1 MGKFSGKKLLILG
14 SSVGSTEMV
23 EYARREGAWVIVTDY
38 LPTEKSAAK
47 KIADETA
54 MVSTIDVDALC
65 ALAEEKKI
73 DGIFCGVSEMNL
85 VSMEQVARR
94 MELPCYFTK
103 GQWDI
108 CQHKSRFKSLC
119 RQYGVPVP
127 ADYTQAVQEG
137 DLEGIRFPVI
147 VKPVD
152 SSAGRGIR
160 ICHSPEEVKEAYTYA
175 LTFSPSKSVLVEEF
189 VSGKN
194 EITATYT
201 LKDGEISLSCLKDK
215 LISLDHEN
223 ITAQV
228 DVLIAPSAFLPRYL
242 EQVNEAVIRML
253 KGIGAKEGCVF
264 IQGVADE
271 DRFTFFEMGYRINGG
286 SDYRLIAAEN
296 GINYLEMM
304 VCHALTG
311 KTEGFDLTLDN
322 PFFRRHVLTF
332 NMYIHGGTIG
342 SMEGL
347 EAVKQLPNVLTCE
360 YMRKPGDLVKEDNT
374 LSQRGFR
381 AVIADASIEKIQKT
395 ILDIQKSIRICNT
408 EGKDMMYK
416 PFDVMRLAERY
427 IINES

>member
-1 MGKFSGKKLLILG
+1 MGKFSGKKLLVLG
-14 SSVGSTEMV
+14 SSVGSTEIV
-23 EYARREGAWVIVTDY
+23 DYARREGAWVIVTDY

-47 KIADETA
+47 KLADETV

-94 MELPCYFTK
+94 LHLPCYFTK
-103 GQWDI
+103 DQWNI
-108 CQHKSRFKSLC
+108 CQHKSRFKALC
-119 RQYGVPVP
+119 REYGVPVP
-127 ADYTQAVQEG
+127 RDFTQAVKDG
-137 DLEGIRFPVI
+137 KLEAVSFPVI

-160 ICHSPEEVKEAYTYA
+160 ICHRAEEVKDAYDYA
-175 LTFSPSKSVLVEEF
+175 LTFSPSKTVLVEEF

-264 IQGVADE
+264 IQGIADE
-271 DRFTFFEMGYRINGG
+271 ERFTFFEMGYRINGG

-304 VCHALTG
+304 VCHAITG
-311 KTEGFDLTLDN
+311 KTEGFDLSLDD
-322 PFFRRHVLTF
+322 PYFRNHVLTF

-342 SMEGL
+342 SMEGR
-347 EAVKQLPNVLTCE
+347 EAVAQIPNVLTCE
-360 YMRKPGDLVKEDNT
+360 YMRKVGDTVKEDNT

-381 AVIADASIEKIQKT
+381 AVIRDGEIDAVKETITKIQ
-395 ILDIQKSIRICNT
+395 QAIRIRDVDGN
-408 EGKDMMYK
+408 DMLYK
-416 PFDVMRLAERY
+416 PFDVQRLAERC
-427 IINES
+427 IHS